1 MPARARAQLHVSVIL
16 SVVAATS
23 LRAFEVLLAAMF
35 PGMPRYAI
43 VRQLVR
49 FASGASRARPAP
61 SLRAACGPARAGSR
75 RPLGGMRGPADTAR
89 TRLDLPVSGSRTP
102 AAQPSVHSV
111 LSPTRPRAAG
121 RLRGLRAALAE
132 APEAAAA
139 LQAPRSLLRSLSP
152 AKRAEGSESPRS
164 PGFRSPAAP
173 SPWRAAVQGAS
184 LGEPGPAPPAG
195 QGSREPGS
203 PGRTP
208 ARPRG
213 FEAVQSAPLPPP
225 GGAAAGA
232 ASLADGGGG
241 GSGGGGGGIEGAGAE
256 ARTPAPGAQQPA
268 GPAGEPSPAP
278 QAPEPGQ
285 APGPRTPAPAGQA
298 GGSPV
303 GSTVRDLLAEWRA
316 ASTAA
321 AGENPGTGAPG
332 GPGGGSGVGVEAQ
345 GLDAFLPMSSVPEP
359 GRYGGAGAGA
369 AGVRILSSFSSGSLK
384 SPSGSLNGGCS
395 LKSAIAPGGSASVSE
410 ALGRRLKKRVSFS
423 EDNEVA
429 LYTE

>member
-1 MPARARAQLHVSVIL
+1 MHPA
-16 SVVAATS
+16 
-23 LRAFEVLLAAMF
+23 
-35 PGMPRYAI
+35 
-43 VRQLVR
+43 
-49 FASGASRARPAP
+49 
-61 SLRAACGPARAGSR
+61 
-75 RPLGGMRGPADTAR
+75 
-89 TRLDLPVSGSRTP
+89 
-102 AAQPSVHSV
+102 

-152 AKRAEGSESPRS
+152 AKRAEGSESPRLQS
-164 PGFRSPAAP
+164 PRSPAAP
-173 SPWRAAVQGAS
+173 SPRRAAAQGVNG
-184 LGEPGPAPPAG
+184 GEPGPASPAG
-195 QGSREPGS
+195 QGLREPGS
-203 PGRTP
+203 PGCTP

-225 GGAAAGA
+225 GGAAAPPPGATAGA
-232 ASLADGGGG
+232 AALADGGGG
-241 GSGGGGGGIEGAGAE
+241 GGGGSRGGGIGDAGADS
-256 ARTPAPGAQQPA
+256 RTPGPGAHRPA
-268 GPAGEPSPAP
+268 GPTGEPSPAP
-278 QAPEPGQ
+278 QGPEPGQ
-285 APGPRTPAPAGQA
+285 AEGPRTPAPAGQA

-321 AGENPGTGAPG
+321 AGEKPGAGAPG
-332 GPGGGSGVGVEAQ
+332 GPGSGGGVGVEAQ

-369 AGVRILSSFSSGSLK
+369 AGVRILSSFSGGSLK
-384 SPSGSLNGGCS
+384 SPSGSLNGAGS
-395 LKSAIAPGGSASVSE
+395 LKSAIAPGGAAGDLEV
-410 ALGRRLKKRVSFS
+410 LGRRLKKRVSFS